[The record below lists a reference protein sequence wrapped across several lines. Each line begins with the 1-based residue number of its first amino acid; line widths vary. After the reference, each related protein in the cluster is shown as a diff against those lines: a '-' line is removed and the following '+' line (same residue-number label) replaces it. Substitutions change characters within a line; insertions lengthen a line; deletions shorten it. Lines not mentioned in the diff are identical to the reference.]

1 MAGDMI
7 RRAQR
12 AGIEA
17 DYLLADAWFGTK
29 PIIRLADE
37 QLLTPIL
44 RMKKNTMK
52 YRLTECKG
60 GQAIHRDRD
69 VNTLYQSFI
78 RCQWQK
84 ILGQPYQAKALDV
97 ELNLSSSPD
106 EADQWIKV
114 RLLFVRGIAQPE
126 KEQPGKHDWAVFLT
140 TDTNLESHRI
150 LELYAMRW
158 AIEVYFKEAKQYLG
172 FLKEQSNHYAAR
184 LWQVFRSVI
193 AGAMDETKMLIGD
206 TASQI
211 MATIERHVQSFFVQ
225 ALQLDVR
232 TLRLEAK

>member
-1 MAGDMI
+1 
-7 RRAQR
+7 
-12 AGIEA
+12 
-17 DYLLADAWFGTK
+17 
-29 PIIRLADE
+29 
-37 QLLTPIL
+37 
-44 RMKKNTMK
+44 
-52 YRLTECKG
+52 
-60 GQAIHRDRD
+60 
-69 VNTLYQSFI
+69 
-78 RCQWQK
+78 
-84 ILGQPYQAKALDV
+84 
-97 ELNLSSSPD
+97 
-106 EADQWIKV
+106 V

-126 KEQPGKHDWAVFLT
+126 KVQPGKHDWAVFLT
-140 TDTNLESHRI
+140 TDTNLEPHRI

-172 FLKEQSNHYAAR
+172 FLKEQSNHYAAYIASIHLTAIRFCMLVIAKSRHQASGIADVRQQLTANATSIDYAAR

-193 AGAMDETKMLIGD
+193 AGAMDEMKILTGD